1 MAKRR
6 KHTLLKILGLFSAV
20 RGYNILMVCLAQ
32 YLASIFVL
40 SKGNS
45 IGEVLF
51 DDQLFMLVLAGALAI
66 AGGYIING
74 FYDKEKDL
82 INKPL
87 KSMIDRLVGQNTKL
101 TLYFLLN
108 FLSVIVASYVSF
120 RAVLFFSGYIFGMWL
135 YSHRIKKISFWGN
148 FTSAMLS
155 ITPFFAVFVYYKN
168 FESVIFIHALLLFL
182 LILIK
187 DFIKDLKNLKGDL
200 IHNYQTIPVK
210 YGEKYAKWLI
220 SVTACC
226 CIFPIYILIAYFEAG
241 YMDYYLIFTTITLFF
256 LLILLWKS
264 NLHKHYVL
272 LHNVVKLVLIVG
284 VFSVLFINPN
294 WLLKFL

>member
-1 MAKRR
+1 M
-6 KHTLLKILGLFSAV
+6 IC
-20 RGYNILMVCLAQ
+20 IAQ

-40 SKGNS
+40 SRGTSLRK
-45 IGEVLF
+45 VLF
-51 DDQLFMLVLAGALAI
+51 DDNLFMLVLAGALAI

-120 RAVLFFSGYIFGMWL
+120 RTVIFFSGYIFGMWL
-135 YSHRIKKISFWGN
+135 YSHRIKKIPLLGN
-148 FTSAMLS
+148 LISAVLA

-168 FESVIFIHALLLFL
+168 FDKVIFVHAILLFL

-187 DFIKDLKNLKGDL
+187 DFIKDLENLKGDL
-200 IHNYQTIPVK
+200 AHNYQTIPVK
-210 YGEKYAKWLI
+210 YGEKWAKTGITLSTI
-220 SVTACC
+220 CC
-226 CIFPIYILIAYFEAG
+226 FVPIYVLIAHFNVG
-241 YMDYYLIFTTITLFF
+241 YMSYYLIF
-256 LLILLWKS
+256 S
-264 NLHKHYVL
+264 QCVL
-272 LHNVVKLVLIVG
+272 LLSLVILWSGNFQNRYILIHNILKFVLIAG
-284 VFSVLFINPN
+284 IFSVLLIDLN
-294 WLLKFL
+294 WILKITQLFD